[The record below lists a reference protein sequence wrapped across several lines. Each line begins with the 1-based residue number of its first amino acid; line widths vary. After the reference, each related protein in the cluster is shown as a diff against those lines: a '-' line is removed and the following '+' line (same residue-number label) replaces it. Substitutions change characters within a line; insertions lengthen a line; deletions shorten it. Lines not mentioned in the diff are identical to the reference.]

1 MSRLGTCPENK
12 RSVHIFNIHETW
24 PGKIHRFKNLV
35 QNQTFRKVWSQLP
48 NVSYTK
54 FSDSAIRTRAELLP
68 RPCGTTRSTS
78 PSASQSAAWPVVAGR
93 CRPSKVQPITTF
105 RHIMYPYTYNP
116 SRSMTSWPSNFDDQD
131 LLLLDG
137 DILLLGPDGWCS
149 VFNQLRSVVFR
160 LVSVRIL
167 MALSCIMKSFLV
179 INDISMTALHAGKF
193 PQ

>member
-1 MSRLGTCPENK
+1 
-12 RSVHIFNIHETW
+12 
-24 PGKIHRFKNLV
+24 
-35 QNQTFRKVWSQLP
+35 
-48 NVSYTK
+48 
-54 FSDSAIRTRAELLP
+54 
-68 RPCGTTRSTS
+68 
-78 PSASQSAAWPVVAGR
+78 
-93 CRPSKVQPITTF
+93 
-105 RHIMYPYTYNP
+105 
-116 SRSMTSWPSNFDDQD
+116 MTSWPSNFDDQD